1 MPGMLPVRSL
11 PLPLLALLLLASAPP
26 AAAVLSQNSTSVAGA
41 RFVGDDDLG
50 LGEPVIG
57 GGFTTQIQSAA
68 QDFQELGP
76 TFVGDFEWEAS
87 FTGNGFVDYGYAEV
101 ELSAF
106 ASATPPQIESIPA
119 GNPAFNG
126 QFSSFD
132 GNVSV
137 TFSEVGV
144 VTGPAPGTP
153 VALEVTVD
161 ADGEALISGGNPGRD
176 RNANIAADV
185 DVIDNDQGFIGV
197 EFLMFGADTQ
207 TKTLNTF
214 VGNHL
219 AVSGNFRVFAECF
232 AGTPLPFVETC
243 SAQGASHNTVVFGLP
258 AGFGF
263 DAPSGHDY
271 TVPEPG
277 QALLALVGAL
287 ALAARRFA
295 QNV

>member
-1 MPGMLPVRSL
+1 MSPVRALWLLL
-11 PLPLLALLLLASAPP
+11 PGLLLLAAAEPASAL
-26 AAAVLSQNSTSVAGA
+26 LSQSSTSVAGA

-50 LGEPVIG
+50 IG
-57 GGFTTQIQSAA
+57 GPGAGGIGFTTQVGSFAM
-68 QDFQELGP
+68 DFQELGP
-76 TFVGDFEWEAS
+76 TYEGDFEWEAS
-87 FTGNGFVDYGYAEV
+87 FTGNGFVDYGYGEV
-101 ELSAF
+101 ELNAI
-106 ASATPPQIESIPA
+106 ATATPAEIESVPP

-137 TFSEVGV
+137 SFSEVGV

-161 ADGEALISGGNPGRD
+161 SDGEALISGGNFGRD
-176 RNANIAADV
+176 RNANTGTDV
-185 DVIDNDQGFIGV
+185 DVIDNSNGFVGI
-197 EFLMFGADTQ
+197 ELFFFGPDTRTQ
-207 TKTLNTF
+207 TLNTF
-214 VGNHL
+214 VGNQI
-219 AVSGNFRVFAECF
+219 AVSGTFRVFAECF

-243 SAQGASHNTVVFGLP
+243 SAQGASQSTVVFGLP

-271 TVPEPG
+271 TVTVPEPG

-287 ALAARRFA
+287 ALAARRYA
-295 QNV
+295 GNG